1 VLGFVSQKNEKK
13 RFFEIRAFLTGGPMA
28 RPAIGANNYTRKKKI
43 KRPGRHKKRVKRK
56 APTLTSRFAGEPIGR
71 TTAI

>member
-1 VLGFVSQKNEKK
+1 M
-13 RFFEIRAFLTGGPMA
+13 P

-43 KRPGRHKKRVKRK
+43 KRRGRHKKRVKRK

>member
-1 VLGFVSQKNEKK
+1 M
-13 RFFEIRAFLTGGPMA
+13 P
-28 RPAIGANNYTRKKKI
+28 RPAIGANTYRAKKKI
-43 KRPGRHKKRVKRK
+43 KRPGRHKKRVKRT

>member
-1 VLGFVSQKNEKK
+1 M
-13 RFFEIRAFLTGGPMA
+13 P

-56 APTLTSRFAGEPIGR
+56 TPTFNALQTKRR
-71 TTAI
+71 